1 MFNLKKMFCKR
12 THMPQTAQERL
23 NSNNLRQLAVFFCSR
38 NFMPIPSNTVPKKA
52 LAEGLSNLSEKRKSD
67 AGQCN

>member
-1 MFNLKKMFCKR
+1 
-12 THMPQTAQERL
+12 
-23 NSNNLRQLAVFFCSR
+23 
-38 NFMPIPSNTVPKKA
+38 MPIPSNTVPKKA